1 MTRPWHIWAAFGLCL
16 IIVLAAMGWT
26 SLTVL
31 RLEEQSR
38 TQAVREENV
47 RLALWRMD
55 SSLAPLLAQET
66 AVPYFAYGAFYPAGR
81 AYGEMFNSARNG
93 EALLASPLLTET
105 GPHAILYF
113 QFDPDGQIASP
124 QVPPK
129 TKMNLAQSICA
140 SPEQVSA
147 AAERMRELKAQ
158 VSRDMLLAM
167 LPEEKI
173 PADPPVA
180 FINNVDNSKNDPK
193 DSKEQSEANLKEP
206 QAKDNNDQQQGE
218 SKDNNKRKQ
227 TFYGENKSSAE
238 WQNRKRSYDEAQ
250 AIAGNSNINSPQ
262 NQLANAIQ
270 NPQISQSKALSCR
283 MDTLPNV
290 TQGMMKPV
298 WAGKALLLARRVS
311 VGGKVYVQGCWLDW
325 PWLQERLLSDVRDLL
340 PDARLEQAPAGGAA
354 GVTGTAGER
363 ASNMLAALPANLT
376 PGNIIPLDPP
386 ETLSPV
392 RLSLLIAWS
401 FALLAAGAVA
411 ALLFGAVSLSER
423 RGAFVSAVTHELR
436 TPLTTFR
443 MYAEMLAGG
452 MVPSE
457 EARQSYLNTLSAEA
471 GRLSHLV
478 ENVLAYARLER
489 SSARSRVEHV
499 DLNHLFD
506 AVKTRLSER
515 AVQAGM
521 TLHIDVDKDS
531 AAASLTT
538 DVSAV
543 EQILFNLVDNACKY
557 AAGSERK
564 EIRIAGTC
572 SGKWARIE
580 VRDSG
585 PGFSA
590 QEVRRLFQPFSKSA
604 RQAAHSAPGVGLGL
618 ALSKRLARDL
628 NGDLKLNRNVKD
640 GACFELTLPAG
651 NSLALQSRA
660 RQ

>member
-66 AVPYFAYGAFYPAGR
+66 AIPYFAYGSFYPAGR
-81 AYGEMFNSARNG
+81 AYGEMFNGARNG

-140 SPEQVSA
+140 TPEQVSA
-147 AAERMRELKAQ
+147 AADRMRELKAQ
-158 VSRDMLLAM
+158 VSRDTLLAM
-167 LPEEKI
+167 LPEEKT
-173 PADPPVA
+173 PAEPSVA
-180 FINNVDNSKNDPK
+180 FINAVDNLKPDVK
-193 DSKEQSEANLKEP
+193 DSKEQNDANSKEP
-206 QAKDNNDQQQGE
+206 QTKDNNDQQQAE
-218 SKDNNKRKQ
+218 SKDNFKGRNRAQ
-227 TFYGENKSSAE
+227 SGGYGENKSSAE
-238 WQNRKRSYDEAQ
+238 WQSRKRSYDEAQ
-250 AIAGNSNINSPQ
+250 AFAGNSNLNAPQ
-262 NQLANAIQ
+262 QIQLANPPA
-270 NPQISQSKALSCR
+270 NQSKALSYR
-283 MDTLPNV
+283 TETLPNV

-298 WAGKALLLARRVS
+298 WVGKALVLARRVS

-340 PDARLEQAPAGGAA
+340 PDASLEPASA
-354 GVTGTAGER
+354 GSAAGER
-363 ASNMLAALPANLT
+363 AANMLAALPANLM
-376 PGNIIPLDPP
+376 PGTIVPLDPP

-392 RLSLLIAWS
+392 RLSLLVAWS

-411 ALLFGAVSLSER
+411 SLLFGAVSLSER

-489 SSARSRVEHV
+489 NSARSRVERV
-499 DLNHLFD
+499 DLCHLFD

-515 AVQAGM
+515 ALQAGM
-521 TLHIDVDKDS
+521 TLHIDVDKDC

-557 AAGSERK
+557 AAASERK
-564 EIRIAGTC
+564 EIRITGGC

-585 PGFSA
+585 PGFSN

-628 NGDLKLNRNVKD
+628 NGDLKLNRSVKD
-640 GACFELTLPAG
+640 GACFELTLPTG
-651 NSLALQSRA
+651 
-660 RQ
+660 